1 MTAYALPAR
10 RPWTHRTAVRL
21 GHALTAWGDRPVHA
35 SAAHG
40 DLVDEVEATRDRAAR
55 QLPQLPR

>member
-1 MTAYALPAR
+1 MTAYALSAR

-21 GHALTAWGDRPVHA
+21 GHALTAWGDRPVRR
-35 SAAHG
+35 SAAHA
-40 DLVDEVEATRDRAAR
+40 DLVDQLEATRDRAAR